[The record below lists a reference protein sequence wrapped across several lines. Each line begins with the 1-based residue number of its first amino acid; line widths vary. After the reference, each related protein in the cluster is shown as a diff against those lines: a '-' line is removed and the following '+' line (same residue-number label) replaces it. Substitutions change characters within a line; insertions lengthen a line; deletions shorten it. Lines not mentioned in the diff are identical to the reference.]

1 MAEKSKVSERIVE
14 IDQCFGVSGQTLA
27 VNGRVLIAEGVLTKS
42 CRSGIKARQFFL
54 FNDILVRSQ
63 SEDLDTCVLCW
74 QVYATILV
82 QNVKYRAQHVIPLE
96 EVSVRLLEEGEGET
110 DHGWVLHTREKSFT
124 VYAATRGEKTE
135 WINAIN
141 KVRELRG
148 DDRPVTVLQT
158 SSRLLNKR
166 GKSPCREFAPV
177 LQPSSSSS
185 SCSSCHVE
193 WSLVVRRHHCKRCGR
208 LTCSQCS
215 SKRVVLPSRNNKPL
229 RVCLSCYTVLR
240 DIKGRTDTSP

>member
-1 MAEKSKVSERIVE
+1 MLDSTLVGS
-14 IDQCFGVSGQTLA
+14 GVSGQTLA
-27 VNGRVLIAEGVLTKS
+27 VKGRVLIAEGVLTKS

-63 SEDLDTCVLCW
+63 SEDLDTCVLCC

-148 DDRPVTVLQT
+148 
-158 SSRLLNKR
+158 
-166 GKSPCREFAPV
+166 E
-177 LQPSSSSS
+177 
-185 SCSSCHVE
+185 
-193 WSLVVRRHHCKRCGR
+193 RR
-208 LTCSQCS
+208 
-215 SKRVVLPSRNNKPL
+215 
-229 RVCLSCYTVLR
+229 
-240 DIKGRTDTSP
+240 